1 MKHKSPKLNESLLD
15 IMVSVN
21 RLLRQKMVISSTITH
36 LTLIQLEA
44 LLLIDR
50 SEKIQMMEIAE
61 YFHIT
66 KPTAT
71 ILLNKLV
78 SLGYVERL
86 GVKADRRVVG
96 LALTKLGNTI
106 LKDAKEIR
114 SQKINKILSV
124 LSVEDKEHMLRI
136 MRTVLANIQK

>member
-1 MKHKSPKLNESLLD
+1 MKLKTPKLNESLLD

-50 SEKIQMMEIAE
+50 SKKIQMMEIAE

-71 ILLNKLV
+71 TLLNKLV

-86 GVKADRRVVG
+86 DVKGDRRVVG

-114 SQKINKILSV
+114 AQKINKILSV
-124 LSVEDKEHMLRI
+124 LSEEDKEHMLRI
-136 MRTVLANIQK
+136 MKTVLANIQN